1 MKVYRTQ
8 VWDRIDN
15 RGIQLFADSAE
26 VVGVNGTEFVSYGT
40 HMVRR
45 DNSWHE
51 SEEQAAE
58 AAAQKIEEYAGILL
72 RQARMLRKQEAVHAP
87 A

>member
-1 MKVYRTQ
+1 VKVYRTQ
-8 VWDRIDN
+8 VWDRIDS
-15 RGIQLFADSAE
+15 RGVQLFSDRAE
-26 VVGVNGTEFVSYGT
+26 VVEINGAEFVSFGH

-58 AAAQKIEEYAGILL
+58 AAAQKIEEYAGLLL
-72 RQARMLRKQEAVHAP
+72 RQARMLRKQEPAHAS

>member
-1 MKVYRTQ
+1 
-8 VWDRIDN
+8 
-15 RGIQLFADSAE
+15 
-26 VVGVNGTEFVSYGT
+26 
-40 HMVRR
+40 MVRR

-51 SEEQAAE
+51 SEGQAAE
-58 AAAQKIEEYAGILL
+58 AAAQKIEEYAGLLL